1 MIDKKELPDMVYALL
16 EKVGLTPAKATAA
29 KYPHQ
34 LSGGQRQRVNIARNL
49 AVEAEVVL
57 ADEPT
62 SMLDVSI
69 RIGILNLM
77 EQMKNELGVSML
89 YITHDIATARYVA
102 EDLAVMYVGHMV
114 EWGEVDE
121 ILHHPQHPYTQ
132 LLISAVP
139 DPEKSIHAE
148 LEGGR
153 KGRSRSGRR
162 SPAVAPLP
170 GAAIR
175 QCHAARRRCP
185 HHQACRQPLRALLPL
200 RVRVSLDR
208 PDNPVRPCLDMG
220 RPQPRDVP
228 HRPAV
233 NHRSNTL
240 MELLINQVGYE
251 CDGHKVAL
259 LQTSPAPDLGGYVR
273 LQRLDDGQILF
284 ETPLQPAGS
293 VPGWQGRAYWRAD
306 FSAFKEPGHYRLEA
320 ITAQGI
326 VRSTRFAIG
335 QDLLA
340 SRCLSDVIHY
350 LKGQRAS
357 GTFDRADRSARLLA
371 PTSTKMCTAAGSM
384 PAAT

>member
-1 MIDKKELPDMVYALL
+1 MQIAQTDAPIIEVQHLYKDFPVNSNAIKSGKMRALSDITFNLHRGRALAVVGESGSGKSTIAKIIAKMYKLSGGRILYRGRDLEEFNKGTALLDYRQSVQMVWQDPFGSLNPTHTIYHHIARPLLLHSKVIDKKDLPDMVYGLL

-77 EQMKNELGVSML
+77 EQMKDELGVSML

-153 KGRSRSGRR
+153 KGEIPLWTPESCGCPFAGRCNQAMPR
-162 SPAVAPLP
+162 CKESLP
-170 GAAIR
+170 
-175 QCHAARRRCP
+175 
-185 HHQACRQPLRALLPL
+185 
-200 RVRVSLDR
+200 
-208 PDNPVRPCLDMG
+208 
-220 RPQPRDVP
+220 
-228 HRPAV
+228 
-233 NHRSNTL
+233 
-240 MELLINQVGYE
+240 
-251 CDGHKVAL
+251 
-259 LQTSPAPDLGGYVR
+259 
-273 LQRLDDGQILF
+273 
-284 ETPLQPAGS
+284 
-293 VPGWQGRAYWRAD
+293 
-306 FSAFKEPGHYRLEA
+306 A
-320 ITAQGI
+320 ITKLADNHF
-326 VRSTRFAIG
+326 VR
-335 QDLLA
+335 
-340 SRCLSDVIHY
+340 CY
-350 LKGQRAS
+350 LYE
-357 GTFDRADRSARLLA
+357 
-371 PTSTKMCTAAGSM
+371 
-384 PAAT
+384 

>member
-1 MIDKKELPDMVYALL
+1 MQIAQTDAPIIEVQHLYKDFAVNSNAIKSGKMRALSDITFNLHRGRALAVVGESGSGKSTIAKIIAKMYKLSNGRILYRGRDLEEFNKGTALLDYRQSVQMVWQDPFGSLNPTHTIYHHIARPLLLHSKVLDKKDLPDMVYALL

-153 KGRSRSGRR
+153 KGEIPLWTPESRGCPFAGR
-162 SPAVAPLP
+162 
-170 GAAIR
+170 
-175 QCHAARRRCP
+175 C
-185 HHQACRQPLRALLPL
+185 HQAMAHCKESLPPVTKL
-200 RVRVSLDR
+200 ADNHFVR
-208 PDNPVRPCLDMG
+208 C
-220 RPQPRDVP
+220 
-228 HRPAV
+228 
-233 NHRSNTL
+233 
-240 MELLINQVGYE
+240 
-251 CDGHKVAL
+251 
-259 LQTSPAPDLGGYVR
+259 
-273 LQRLDDGQILF
+273 
-284 ETPLQPAGS
+284 
-293 VPGWQGRAYWRAD
+293 
-306 FSAFKEPGHYRLEA
+306 
-320 ITAQGI
+320 
-326 VRSTRFAIG
+326 
-335 QDLLA
+335 
-340 SRCLSDVIHY
+340 Y
-350 LKGQRAS
+350 LHE
-357 GTFDRADRSARLLA
+357 
-371 PTSTKMCTAAGSM
+371 
-384 PAAT
+384 

>member
-1 MIDKKELPDMVYALL
+1 MQIAQTDAPIIEVQHLYKDFPVNSNAIKSGKMRALSDITFNLHRGRALAVVGESGSGKSTIAKIIAKMYKLSGGRILYRGRDLEEFNKGTALLDYRQSVQMVWQDPFGSLNPTHTIYHHIARPLLLHSKVIDKRDLPDMVYGLL

-77 EQMKNELGVSML
+77 EQMKDELGVSML

-153 KGRSRSGRR
+153 KGEIPLWMPESCGCPFAGR
-162 SPAVAPLP
+162 
-170 GAAIR
+170 
-175 QCHAARRRCP
+175 C
-185 HHQACRQPLRALLPL
+185 
-200 RVRVSLDR
+200 
-208 PDNPVRPCLDMG
+208 
-220 RPQPRDVP
+220 
-228 HRPAV
+228 
-233 NHRSNTL
+233 
-240 MELLINQVGYE
+240 NQVMPRCKETLPPVSKLADNHFVRCYLYE
-251 CDGHKVAL
+251 
-259 LQTSPAPDLGGYVR
+259 
-273 LQRLDDGQILF
+273 
-284 ETPLQPAGS
+284 
-293 VPGWQGRAYWRAD
+293 
-306 FSAFKEPGHYRLEA
+306 
-320 ITAQGI
+320 
-326 VRSTRFAIG
+326 
-335 QDLLA
+335 
-340 SRCLSDVIHY
+340 
-350 LKGQRAS
+350 
-357 GTFDRADRSARLLA
+357 
-371 PTSTKMCTAAGSM
+371 
-384 PAAT
+384 

>member
-1 MIDKKELPDMVYALL
+1 MQIAHTDAPIIEVQHLYKDFPVNSNAIKSGKMRALSDITFNLHRGRALAVVGESGSGKSTIAKIIAKMYKLSNGRILYRGRDLEEFNKGTALLDYRQSVQMVWQDPFGSLNPTHTIYHHIARPLLLHSKVSDKRDLSDMVYGLL

-139 DPEKSIHAE
+139 DPEKSIHTE

-153 KGRSRSGRR
+153 KGEIPLWTPESRGCPFAGR
-162 SPAVAPLP
+162 
-170 GAAIR
+170 
-175 QCHAARRRCP
+175 C
-185 HHQACRQPLRALLPL
+185 HQAMPRCKESLPPVTRL
-200 RVRVSLDR
+200 ADNHFVRCYL
-208 PDNPVRPCLDMG
+208 
-220 RPQPRDVP
+220 
-228 HRPAV
+228 H
-233 NHRSNTL
+233 
-240 MELLINQVGYE
+240 E
-251 CDGHKVAL
+251 
-259 LQTSPAPDLGGYVR
+259 
-273 LQRLDDGQILF
+273 
-284 ETPLQPAGS
+284 
-293 VPGWQGRAYWRAD
+293 QG
-306 FSAFKEPGHYRLEA
+306 
-320 ITAQGI
+320 
-326 VRSTRFAIG
+326 
-335 QDLLA
+335 
-340 SRCLSDVIHY
+340 
-350 LKGQRAS
+350 
-357 GTFDRADRSARLLA
+357 
-371 PTSTKMCTAAGSM
+371 
-384 PAAT
+384 

>member
-1 MIDKKELPDMVYALL
+1 MQIAQTDAPIIEVQHLYKDFPVNSNAIKSGKMRALSDITFNLHRGRALAVVGESGSGKSTIAKIIAKMYKLSGGRILYRGRDLEEFNKGTALLDYRQSVQMVWQDPFGSLNPTHTIYHHIARPLLLHSKVIDKKDLPDMVYGLL

-77 EQMKNELGVSML
+77 EQMKDELGVSML

-148 LEGGR
+148 LEGAAR
-153 KGRSRSGRR
+153 GRSRSGRR
-162 SPAVAPLP
+162 SPAAAPSP

-175 QCHAARRRCP
+175 RCPAARRPCP
-185 HHQACRQPLRALLPL
+185 PSASSPTTTSCAAT
-200 RVRVSLDR
+200 STNDR
-208 PDNPVRPCLDMG
+208 PAGHGVRPRLATG
-220 RPQPRDVP
+220 PSGPRNVP
-228 HRPAV
+228 RHARRA
-233 NHRSNTL
+233 T
-240 MELLINQVGYE
+240 G
-251 CDGHKVAL
+251 
-259 LQTSPAPDLGGYVR
+259 VR
-273 LQRLDDGQILF
+273 R
-284 ETPLQPAGS
+284 
-293 VPGWQGRAYWRAD
+293 
-306 FSAFKEPGHYRLEA
+306 
-320 ITAQGI
+320 
-326 VRSTRFAIG
+326 
-335 QDLLA
+335 
-340 SRCLSDVIHY
+340 
-350 LKGQRAS
+350 
-357 GTFDRADRSARLLA
+357 
-371 PTSTKMCTAAGSM
+371 
-384 PAAT
+384 